1 MRFIIFLIGTIN
13 MFSTCIYFTKHVVNG
28 DFHNSRI
35 NLDDAFD
42 DEEEDFGFID
52 SDDDGDSRRGR
63 SDSVISV

>member
-1 MRFIIFLIGTIN
+1 MVT
-13 MFSTCIYFTKHVVNG
+13 

-52 SDDDGDSRRGR
+52 SDDNDGDSTSRRGR
-63 SDSVISV
+63 SESVISV

>member
-1 MRFIIFLIGTIN
+1 M
-13 MFSTCIYFTKHVVNG
+13 VNG